1 MLRDFSRKC
10 EKMLNQGTCSVLR
23 LYYKKQLSCV
33 FCASLSSSRNTHVQ
47 CRSLQNTHKDTYT
60 HSAHTVT
67 LPKQRPFPRM
77 NYSGASTG
85 LEMDL
90 WLYFK
95 TVGVA
100 LLSNFSLDMTVTN
113 AFMKILAVKPWNPKE
128 QCHHLTLENIQHLVI
143 LNALLSTLYRLHCWY
158 IFF

>member
-47 CRSLQNTHKDTYT
+47 CRSLQKHTRIDTHT
-60 HSAHTVT
+60 HCAHTVT

-113 AFMKILAVKPWNPKE
+113 AFMTILAVKPWNPLRAVSPSHTWKYSASSHFK
-128 QCHHLTLENIQHLVI
+128 CIAVHLI
-143 LNALLSTLYRLHCWY
+143 
-158 IFF
+158 